1 METRRRKRRRKR
13 RIKMIERENK
23 EMSRREK

>member
-1 METRRRKRRRKR
+1 METRRSKRRRKR